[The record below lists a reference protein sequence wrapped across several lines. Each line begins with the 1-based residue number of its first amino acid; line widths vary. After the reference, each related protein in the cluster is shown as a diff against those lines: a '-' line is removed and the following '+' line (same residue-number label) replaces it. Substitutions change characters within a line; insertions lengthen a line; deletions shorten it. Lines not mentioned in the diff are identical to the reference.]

1 MANFDEVFSSTLAIA
16 GKLCYTDL
24 STTDSPLYVKTMS
37 VDVPNP
43 LACRCSPNGRLSY
56 ESFAAAHASDE
67 DEKLIIVMIGLPAR
81 GKSYIT
87 KKICRYLNWLQHD
100 AKIFNVGDRRRK
112 LVSHSDAP
120 ESGHQASEKRP
131 ESEEHTAAFFDPDNT
146 EAQRMRESVAMQ
158 TLDELLDYLLL
169 DGGTVALF
177 DATNSTCARRQML
190 MERVMQRKAPELS
203 ILFLESQCFDN
214 EVCP

>member
-1 MANFDEVFSSTLAIA
+1 MAKFDEVFSSPLAIA

-24 STTDSPLYVKTMS
+24 SATDSPLYVKTMS
-37 VDVPNP
+37 VDIPNP

-56 ESFAAAHASDE
+56 ESFPSAHASDD

-112 LVSHSDAP
+112 LVSHSDTQDNN
-120 ESGHQASEKRP
+120 HQASKKRP

-146 EAQRMRESVAMQ
+146 EAQRMRENVAIQ

-169 DGGTVALF
+169 GGGTVALF
-177 DATNSTCARRQML
+177 DATNSTCARRQTI
-190 MERVMQRKAPELS
+190 MERVKQRNAPELS

-214 EVCP
+214 EVHP